1 MSLSDPSAVPDAASV
16 TRNRLVLV
24 VYTSAIFVSAL
35 LLFSVQPLFTK
46 MVLPRL
52 GGSPAVW
59 SVAMVFFQSLLLG
72 GYAYAHYLMQLRNR
86 MLPVVIHL
94 VLLVVAL
101 LTLPLSIAGGWGE
114 PPTSGYAFWLLGLF
128 AVSIGLPFFALA
140 ANNPLLQAWF
150 VRTGHPNGPDPYFL
164 YASSNIGSF
173 LALLSYPVLLEP
185 MFTLRTQNLIWTGGY
200 GLLIVLIAACGVLL
214 LRSPVMAVADVGAEA
229 IDAPAPP
236 WILRARWIFL
246 AAVPSGLLIAVTAHI
261 STDVAA
267 APLLWVLPL
276 SLYLLTWVLVFQSRP
291 LLPHKWILLLQPLA
305 IAGVIVLL
313 AVGGEQNLLLT
324 LGGHQLCFFV
334 IAMACHGELARTR
347 PAAKYLTGFY
357 VALSFGGMV
366 GGLFAGLIAPFTF
379 SWIAEYPILL
389 ACAALCRPPG
399 GNERLARWSNWYW
412 PLLAV
417 LAVALI
423 APTYNTGK
431 VFTWLD
437 TNRVWVIGAVGVLS
451 ALLAL
456 GLNAN
461 RWKIFATVAVAL
473 ALIRAYPSDDGRVET
488 VRSFFGVHKIV
499 VTSNGQYH
507 VLMHGTT
514 IYGAEK
520 YQNDDGTPVTGRPE
534 PITYY
539 HKDGGIGQA
548 IAAMRERKGGPLRV
562 AVIGLGSGT
571 LACASEPGETWKFF
585 EIDQTMVDTAKDPK
599 YFTYISKCEPDM
611 KPVIGDARLTFAKEA
626 AGTLRPD
633 HRRRLFVG
641 CDPDPSRDR
650 GGDGDLQGQ
659 AGAAGRCGDACV
671 QPASRTGQRRGRHR
685 RRQRSQELGL
695 QRGYQPRRGIHLLD
709 HGGGLGA
716 RGGRCRQAGVVGPMG
731 TDRSRRQPAGLDRRL
746 LQRARRGVAAAEE
759 GRGVSL
765 KRTIRRL
772 VRNHS
777 RLSLLAARHDQ
788 PETIV
793 KKLALSFMA
802 GAGALLATSAFAAPL
817 SNGLTALPDSNIE
830 QVRMVC
836 NENGRCWRERSERR
850 VIVREFLR

>member
-1 MSLSDPSAVPDAASV
+1 MTSEPTAS
-16 TRNRLVLV
+16 RNRLVLV
-24 VYTSAIFVSAL
+24 VYTAAIFVSAL

-72 GYAYAHYLMQLRNR
+72 GYAYAHLLMKLNGRIA
-86 MLPVVIHL
+86 PVVVHL

-101 LTLPLSIAGGWGE
+101 LTLPLAIRSGWGE
-114 PPTSGYAFWLLGLF
+114 PPTSGYAIWLLGLF

-200 GLLIVLIAACGVLL
+200 GLLIVLIAGCGLLL
-214 LRSPVMAVADVGAEA
+214 LRSPANAALDMQVDDAN
-229 IDAPAPP
+229 APAPSWP
-236 WILRARWIFL
+236 LRARWIFL

-291 LLPHKWILLLQPLA
+291 LLPHKWMLLAQPLA
-305 IAGVIVLL
+305 IAGVVILL

-324 LGGHQLCFFV
+324 LGGHQLCFFI

-379 SWIAEYPILL
+379 SWVAEYPILL
-389 ACAALCRPPG
+389 ALAALCRPPG
-399 GNERLARWSNWYW
+399 GAERLPRWSAWYW
-412 PLLAV
+412 PFLAV

-423 APTYNTGK
+423 APSYSAGDIFNWFD
-431 VFTWLD
+431 VH
-437 TNRVWVIGAVGVLS
+437 RVWVIGAVGVLS

-456 GLNAN
+456 ALNAN
-461 RWKIFATVAVAL
+461 RWKIFATVVVAL
-473 ALIRAYPSDDGRVET
+473 VVLRAYPSDDGRVET

-499 VTSNGQYH
+499 VTPNGQYH

-514 IYGAEK
+514 IHGAEK
-520 YQNDDGTPVTGRPE
+520 FKNDDGTPVAGMPE
-534 PITYY
+534 PISYY
-539 HKDGGIGQA
+539 HKDGGIGRA
-548 IAAMRERKGGPLRV
+548 ISAIRERKGAPLKV

-571 LACASEPGETWKFF
+571 LTCASAPGEDWRFF
-585 EIDQTMVDTAKDPK
+585 EIDQSMVDTARDPK
-599 YFTYISKCEPDM
+599 YFTYIQNCEPNL
-611 KPVIGDARLTFAKEA
+611 KPVIGDARLTFAKE
-626 AGTLRPD
+626 PD
-633 HRRRLFVG
+633 GAYDLIIVDAYSSDAIPIHLATEEAMAIYKEKLAPQGAVVMHVSNRHLELASVVVGIADANDMKSWVYSEDSGRDNEYIFSTSVVVSAREEEDVGKLASSDVWTETEADEKQRVWTDDYSNVLGAVYRRL
-641 CDPDPSRDR
+641 RD
-650 GGDGDLQGQ
+650 G
-659 AGAAGRCGDACV
+659 
-671 QPASRTGQRRGRHR
+671 
-685 RRQRSQELGL
+685 
-695 QRGYQPRRGIHLLD
+695 
-709 HGGGLGA
+709 
-716 RGGRCRQAGVVGPMG
+716 
-731 TDRSRRQPAGLDRRL
+731 
-746 LQRARRGVAAAEE
+746 
-759 GRGVSL
+759 
-765 KRTIRRL
+765 
-772 VRNHS
+772 
-777 RLSLLAARHDQ
+777 
-788 PETIV
+788 
-793 KKLALSFMA
+793 
-802 GAGALLATSAFAAPL
+802 
-817 SNGLTALPDSNIE
+817 E
-830 QVRMVC
+830 Q
-836 NENGRCWRERSERR
+836 
-850 VIVREFLR
+850 

>member
-1 MSLSDPSAVPDAASV
+1 MISEPSAS
-16 TRNRLVLV
+16 RNRLVLI
-24 VYTSAIFVSAL
+24 VYTAAIFVSAL

-72 GYAYAHYLMQLRNR
+72 GYAYAHFLMKLRNR
-86 MLPVVIHL
+86 VLPVAVHL

-128 AVSIGLPFFALA
+128 AISIGLPFFALA

-150 VRTGHPNGPDPYFL
+150 VRTGHPSGPDPYFL

-200 GLLIVLIAACGVLL
+200 GLLILLIAACGALL
-214 LRSPVMAVADVGAEA
+214 LRSPANAA
-229 IDAPAPP
+229 ILNMPVDDPDAPAPS
-236 WILRARWIFL
+236 WMLRARWIFL

-291 LLPHKWILLLQPLA
+291 LLPHKWMLLAQPLA
-305 IAGVIVLL
+305 IAGVIILL

-379 SWIAEYPILL
+379 SWVAEYPILL
-389 ACAALCRPPG
+389 ALAALCRPPG
-399 GNERLARWSNWYW
+399 GVERLPRWSNWYW
-412 PLLAV
+412 PFLVALAV
-417 LAVALI
+417 VLI
-423 APTYNTGK
+423 APSYSTGK
-431 VFTWLD
+431 VFGWLD
-437 TNRVWVIGAVGVLS
+437 DHRVWLIGAIGVLS

-461 RWKIFATVAVAL
+461 RWKIFATVVVAL
-473 ALIRAYPSDDGRVET
+473 LVLRAYPSDDGRVET

-499 VTSNGQYH
+499 VTANGQYH

-514 IYGAEK
+514 IHGAEK
-520 YQNDDGTPVTGRPE
+520 FRNDDGSPAAGRPE

-548 IAAMRERKGGPLRV
+548 IAAVRERKGAPLRV

-571 LACASEPGETWKFF
+571 LTCASKPGEDWKFF
-585 EIDQTMVDTAKDPK
+585 EIDQSMVDTARDPK
-599 YFTYISKCEPDM
+599 YFTYIQNCEPDL
-611 KPVIGDARLTFAKEA
+611 KPVIGDARLTFAREPDGIYDLIIVDAYSSDAIPIHLATEEA
-626 AGTLRPD
+626 MAIYKAKLAPQGAVVMHVSNRHLELSSVVVGIADANDMKSWVYNEDSGRDNEYIFSTSVVVSAREEADIGKLASSDVWAETEADEKQRVWTD
-633 HRRRLFVG
+633 DYSNVLGAVWRRL
-641 CDPDPSRDR
+641 RD
-650 GGDGDLQGQ
+650 G
-659 AGAAGRCGDACV
+659 
-671 QPASRTGQRRGRHR
+671 
-685 RRQRSQELGL
+685 
-695 QRGYQPRRGIHLLD
+695 
-709 HGGGLGA
+709 
-716 RGGRCRQAGVVGPMG
+716 
-731 TDRSRRQPAGLDRRL
+731 
-746 LQRARRGVAAAEE
+746 
-759 GRGVSL
+759 
-765 KRTIRRL
+765 
-772 VRNHS
+772 
-777 RLSLLAARHDQ
+777 
-788 PETIV
+788 
-793 KKLALSFMA
+793 
-802 GAGALLATSAFAAPL
+802 
-817 SNGLTALPDSNIE
+817 E
-830 QVRMVC
+830 Q
-836 NENGRCWRERSERR
+836 
-850 VIVREFLR
+850 

>member
-1 MSLSDPSAVPDAASV
+1 MNSPDPSAVTDQLSIS
-16 TRNRLVLV
+16 RNRLVLI
-24 VYTSAIFVSAL
+24 VYTAAIFVSAL

-72 GYAYAHYLMQLRNR
+72 GYAYAHYLMQIRNR
-86 MLPVVIHL
+86 MIPVAIHL
-94 VLLVVAL
+94 VLLVVAF
-101 LTLPLSIAGGWGE
+101 LTLPLSIASGWGE

-185 MFTLRTQNLIWTGGY
+185 MFTLRTQNLLWTSGY
-200 GLLIVLIAACGVLL
+200 GLLIVLIASCGVLL
-214 LRSPVMAVADVGAEA
+214 LRSPENAALDRPADEK
-229 IDAPAPP
+229 DLPAPP
-236 WILRARWIFL
+236 WISRARWIFL

-291 LLPHKWILLLQPLA
+291 LLPHKWMLMLQPLA
-305 IAGVIVLL
+305 ISGVIVLL
-313 AVGGEQNLLLT
+313 AFGGEQNLLLT

-366 GGLFAGLIAPFTF
+366 GGLFAGLIAPYTF

-389 ACAALCRPPG
+389 ALAALCRPPG
-399 GNERLARWSNWYW
+399 GNERFSRWSSWYW
-412 PLLAV
+412 PFLAV

-423 APTYNTGK
+423 APSWSEGK
-431 VFTWLD
+431 ITTWVD
-437 TNRVWVIGAVGVLS
+437 EHRVWVIGAVGVLS

-461 RWKIFATVAVAL
+461 RWKIFATVVVAL
-473 ALIRAYPSDDGRVET
+473 VLIRAYPSDDGRVET

-499 VTSNGQYH
+499 VTPHGQYH

-514 IYGAEK
+514 IHGAEK
-520 YQNDDGTPVTGRPE
+520 FQHDDGTPVTGRPE

-548 IAAMRERKGGPLRV
+548 IAAVRERKGAPLRV
-562 AVIGLGSGT
+562 AVIGLGAGT
-571 LACASEPGETWKFF
+571 LTCASEPGETWKFF
-585 EIDQTMVDTAKDPK
+585 EIDQSMVDTARDPK
-599 YFTYISKCEPDM
+599 YFTYIQNCEPDL
-611 KPVIGDARLTFAKEA
+611 KPVIGDARLTFAREPDGIYDLIIVDAYSSDAIPIHLATQEA
-626 AGTLRPD
+626 MEIYKNKLAPQGAVLMHVSNRHLELSSVVVGIAEANDLKSWVYSEDSGRDNEYIFSTSVVVSAREEADIGSLASSEQWAQEEADEKQRVWTD
-633 HRRRLFVG
+633 DYSNVLGAVWRRLREG
-641 CDPDPSRDR
+641 
-650 GGDGDLQGQ
+650 
-659 AGAAGRCGDACV
+659 
-671 QPASRTGQRRGRHR
+671 
-685 RRQRSQELGL
+685 
-695 QRGYQPRRGIHLLD
+695 
-709 HGGGLGA
+709 
-716 RGGRCRQAGVVGPMG
+716 
-731 TDRSRRQPAGLDRRL
+731 
-746 LQRARRGVAAAEE
+746 EE
-759 GRGVSL
+759 
-765 KRTIRRL
+765 
-772 VRNHS
+772 
-777 RLSLLAARHDQ
+777 
-788 PETIV
+788 
-793 KKLALSFMA
+793 
-802 GAGALLATSAFAAPL
+802 
-817 SNGLTALPDSNIE
+817 
-830 QVRMVC
+830 
-836 NENGRCWRERSERR
+836 
-850 VIVREFLR
+850 